1 MRKLN
6 IRVVMIDGSTH
17 EAETRAADYV
27 AYEAEARKRSWGS
40 ISDSPSSWE
49 AFVSYRALVRTRAI
63 SLPFDK
69 FLAEVDELE
78 ATPVPEAEAFPKE
91 QSDDSSSS

>member
-6 IRVVMIDGSTH
+6 IRAVMIDGSVL
-17 EAETRAADYV
+17 EAETRATDYV
-27 AYEAEARKRSWGS
+27 AYEAESRKRGWGS

-69 FLAEVDELE
+69 FLAEVDELD
-78 ATPVPEAEAFPKE
+78 ATPVPEADPFPKDL
-91 QSDDSSSS
+91 SGDSSSS